1 MGYSYVYADVISNRC
16 GVARGQFIEMGI
28 KYIKMRLTAMLV
40 DLEFKNLDVSGS
52 LMLRQL
58 FGDLFPT

>member
-1 MGYSYVYADVISNRC
+1 
-16 GVARGQFIEMGI
+16 MGI

-40 DLEFKNLDVSGS
+40 DLEFKDLDVSGS